1 MPIAVVCSSCQASLK
16 VPDHL
21 AGKQVN
27 CPKCSRPVAASPA
40 APARIKVT
48 CPACTKVLQAPA
60 QAAGK
65 TLQCPACGQPV
76 RVAATGAA
84 TPQPAAVGVPA
95 SAGRGETPAKAGTPK
110 AAGEQAAAKAKKR
123 LAVADEEPF
132 EAVTQKASPASRSP
146 KAAPRSSLDPQ
157 SDSTLEEM
165 FEEQE
170 VPQQYQD
177 ALRKELAKGEEV
189 SWVGRPL
196 MEIRLRQAKVFMV
209 IGIVLGVI
217 ALGLIG
223 AGIALGPWVMAV
235 IGGVLV
241 PFSVLFVLV
250 RYLVQKFAGA
260 REVYLVTTR
269 RAILY
274 PLLRSYDRRQLHNKM
289 ELRESSYVEGA
300 GSLIF
305 EIDAQLEAKAGVQ
318 RPGQSTV
325 EEKRMEYG
333 FKDIANVAAVEKLI
347 RKTILLTKPA
357 KEDESDEDED
367 GAEVQVAKKVKK
379 ASPAVQDDNTKP
391 APGVSGSW
399 VDADEA
405 EEPPA
410 RRKKKVS
417 PEAVEASHRLIEDLP
432 VSERAK
438 DKALNRLD
446 DDEVVLWVGKPLEKL
461 VLLRALLPATITL
474 IIAVVL
480 GVVAINQ
487 KAWMG
492 WAAAGALLVAA
503 VAIPIVKRLLARRTF
518 YVLTQ
523 RRATVWEPNLIGK
536 LTVCDYTKETL
547 SRMKRRNALF
557 VKGAGDLVFRTL
569 TKITTTHYHTKRRGG
584 GRQHTGSESQV
595 QVIYWGFL
603 AIADVAQVEA
613 LINENIVEPYL
624 DKIHE

>member
-1 MPIAVVCSSCQASLK
+1 MPIAVVCSSCQASLE

-27 CPKCSRPVAASPA
+27 CPKCSRPVAAGPA
-40 APARIKVT
+40 APVRIKVT
-48 CPACTKVLQAPA
+48 CPACTKVLKAPA

-65 TLQCPACGQPV
+65 TLKCPACGQPV
-76 RVAATGAA
+76 RVAATGA
-84 TPQPAAVGVPA
+84 
-95 SAGRGETPAKAGTPK
+95 
-110 AAGEQAAAKAKKR
+110 GEQAAAKAKKPI
-123 LAVADEEPF
+123 AVADEESS
-132 EAVTQKASPASRSP
+132 EVVTKKASPASRSP
-146 KAAPRSSLDPQ
+146 KAARTSNLEPQ
-157 SDSTLEEM
+157 AERTLEEM

-177 ALRKELAKGEEV
+177 GLRKELAKGEEV
-189 SWVGRPL
+189 LWMGRPL
-196 MEIRLRQAKVFMV
+196 MEIRLRQGKVFMV

-241 PFSVLFVLV
+241 PFSVLFVMA
-250 RYLVQKFAGA
+250 RYLIQKFAGA

-305 EIDAQLEAKAGVQ
+305 EIDVQVEAKAGRQ
-318 RPGQSTV
+318 RAGQSTV

-347 RKTILLTKPA
+347 RKSILLTKPA
-357 KEDESDEDED
+357 RDDEDIEDEVETEEPAA
-367 GAEVQVAKKVKK
+367 GNVQR
-379 ASPAVQDDNTKP
+379 ASPSVKDDNIKA

-405 EEPPA
+405 EETPA

-417 PEAVEASHRLIEDLP
+417 AEAVETSRRLIEDLP

-446 DDEVVLWVGKPLEKL
+446 DDEVVLWVGQPLEKL
-461 VLLRALLPATITL
+461 VLLRALMPAITTL
-474 IIAVVL
+474 VIAVVL
-480 GVVAINQ
+480 VVVAVRQTWI
-487 KAWMG
+487 G
-492 WAAAGALLVAA
+492 WLPAGALLIAA
-503 VAIPIVKRLLARRTF
+503 IAIPIVKRLLARHTF

-523 RRATVWEPNLIGK
+523 RRATVWEPNFIGK
-536 LTVCDYTKETL
+536 LTVCDYTKEIL

-569 TKITTTHYHTKRRGG
+569 TKITTTHYRGRG
-584 GRQHTGSESQV
+584 ARAGSESQV

-603 AIADVAQVEA
+603 AIADVAHVEA
-613 LINENIVEPYL
+613 LINEHIVEPYL
-624 DKIHE
+624 DRIHE